1 MKSGYFT
8 TILAILGLALAVS
21 CARELDQEEA
31 ETDNLVKETI
41 TATVILPEES
51 AVRLAYEETDP
62 GMASGLKSKWETGD
76 SFYALQDGNKTV
88 QFTLSDGAG
97 TSTGVF
103 TTEATGV
110 TSETTWKAVLGSKAT
125 VSSGKILCD
134 YDAQEGAIAKIGEY
148 DYTIIDGTGNSPE
161 FDFSE
166 GSRLSYFMRIKLPA
180 GIRYIEY
187 CTTASW
193 KVNSSGA
200 TIVHDGN
207 FDIVHEIDLGAESQ
221 AGDVCYMAIP
231 ATQYGYYI
239 TEQQK
244 GVILTFMSA
253 DRRKSNGKVLSS
265 NLSEK
270 GGKVGTFDVSAMT
283 LIDRPLPEDAV
294 SLGALS
300 VTIRKDPDSDFCN
313 KYNNLGDYQLTTV
326 VSPEWAPFNLGAR
339 VTKAS
344 PTADDLYGDSF
355 MWGEVA
361 PRTSFSSGSWTYDG
375 THTVGGLENF
385 QSTQLGY
392 FQSVSVSDGLNSG
405 TMKFQ
410 RISGTKYDAARV
422 RWGHDWR
429 MPTIEEL
436 VALVGDNISID
447 ISDTETT
454 TPSGLSTKIETI
466 DFYNVGRTVKGRWFS
481 NGTNKV
487 FLPFGGWYGTGHA
500 YYGARGFYW
509 SDSRIRATPSNGN
522 LTNATLRFEMTG
534 SSLNYGRNSSPS
546 TEMYYGLTIRPVRNL
561 PSSHGGATSPSIWED
576 VGESTISPTTN
587 LWGVISDSNG
597 NPIPGVT
604 VSDGYIC
611 CTTDVNGTYQ
621 MHADS
626 RARTVNVTIPAG
638 YEIPLDANG
647 RPAFYQ
653 YVTIPSSG
661 AVQKDFTLTKRSSI
675 PSRFTI
681 LAIADAHVQTSTQLS
696 RFQTAIEDIEET
708 ATALKT
714 GGIPVGDG
722 GAAGEVIAIALG
734 DQLSDK
740 LDMASSVIT
749 KFNALSVPVFYTIGN
764 HDHDSSQESD
774 YDSENAFVNAFG
786 PTNYSFDIGNAHII
800 VMDDIIRRSG
810 NNDRGDGYYS
820 INYGSGF
827 TQEQVDWLNA
837 DIAKVSG
844 KAGKVVVFCCHAP
857 LNKAS
862 GGDSG
867 TQNAVMGA
875 LKNNFY
881 NVHVLSG
888 HTHCLT
894 NNLYSGWA
902 AKSGRQIYEHT
913 LQTLSGYFWQADIGY
928 DIGSPAGY
936 GVLTFGTD
944 DIYAEYNK
952 TTKEEPSF
960 QFRTYNGG
968 ESYTRTGKTY
978 SWDSSVS
985 GKYVVRLPDAGD
997 SDDSLDY
1004 WKVYLTK
1011 NGTTTEMTRVE
1022 TAINDRAAHCYIAKM
1037 FNSESGGG
1045 GESTDQFWYS
1055 SASFASSG
1063 YTITAVHTMKS
1074 GWSAT
1079 YTGKHYVGNNTFK
1092 GFAYG
1097 ERYND

>member
-1 MKSGYFT
+1 MKSGFFT
-8 TILAILGLALAVS
+8 AILAILGLSLAVS
-21 CARELDQEEA
+21 CTRELDQEDA
-31 ETDNLVKETI
+31 EKDNLPKETI
-41 TATVILPEES
+41 TATVILPEDTDL
-51 AVRLAYEETDP
+51 RLAYEENDP
-62 GMASGLKSKWETGD
+62 VGLSSGLKSLWEAGD
-76 SFYALQDGNKTV
+76 KFYAIKDGGTIV
-88 QFTLSDGAG
+88 EFTLSSGAG
-97 TSTGVF
+97 TTTGVF
-103 TTEATGV
+103 TTEASGV
-110 TSETTWKAVLGSKAT
+110 TGETQWNAVLGSHGESA
-125 VSSGKILCD
+125 SGKITCD
-134 YDAQEGAIAKIGEY
+134 YAEQDGSIGNLGEY
-148 DYTIIDGTGNSPE
+148 DYTLIAGSGQSPV
-161 FDFSE
+161 FTFSE
-166 GSRLSYFMRIKLPA
+166 GERLSYFMRLKLPA

-200 TIVHDGN
+200 SIVHDGN
-207 FDIVHEIDLGAESQ
+207 FDIVHEVDLGSESQ
-221 AGDVCYMAIP
+221 AGDVCYLAIP
-231 ATQYGYYI
+231 ATQYGSYI
-239 TEQQK
+239 TEKQK
-244 GVILTFMSA
+244 GVIITFMSA
-253 DRRKSNGKVLSS
+253 DRRKSNGKALSS
-265 NLSEK
+265 NLSAK
-270 GGKVGTFDVSAMT
+270 GGTVGTFDVSLMD
-283 LIDRPLPEDAV
+283 LIDRPLPGDAV
-294 SLGALS
+294 SLGALH
-300 VTIRKDPDSDFCN
+300 VLIRKDPDSDFCN
-313 KYNNLGDYQLTTV
+313 KYNNLEDYQLSTV
-326 VSPEWAPFNLGAR
+326 VSPEWAPYNLGAK

-344 PTADDLYGDSF
+344 PTAEDLYGDCF

-361 PRTSFSSGSWTYDG
+361 PRTSFSSVDWTYNG
-375 THTVGGLENF
+375 SHTVGSYENF
-385 QSTQLGY
+385 PSTHLGY
-392 FQSVSVSDGLNSG
+392 FETVSVSDGLNSG

-447 ISDTETT
+447 ISADETT
-454 TPSGLSTKIETI
+454 TASGLKTKIETI
-466 DFYNVGRTVKGRWFS
+466 DFYGVGRTVKGRWFS

-509 SDSRIRATPSNGN
+509 SDSRIRATPSNGS

-534 SSLNYGRNSSPS
+534 SSLNYGRNSPS

-587 LWGVISDSNG
+587 LWGVIKDSYD

-604 VSDGYIC
+604 VSDGYTC

-661 AVQKDFTLTKRSSI
+661 AIQKDFTLTKRSSI

-696 RFQTAIEDIEET
+696 RFQTAIDDIEET
-708 ATALKT
+708 ATTLKT
-714 GGIPVGDG
+714 SGIPVGDG
-722 GAAGEVIAIALG
+722 GNAGEVIAIALG

-749 KFNALSVPVFYTIGN
+749 KFSSLSVPVFYTIGN
-764 HDHDSSQESD
+764 HDYDSSKESD
-774 YDSENAFVNAFG
+774 YDAETAFVNAFG

-800 VMDDIIRRSG
+800 VMDDIVRRSG
-810 NNDRGDGYYS
+810 NSDRGDGYSS
-820 INYGSGF
+820 INYGAGF
-827 TQEQVDWLNA
+827 TQEQVDWLQA

-844 KAGKVVVFCCHAP
+844 KANKVVVFCCHAP
-857 LNKAS
+857 LNSAS

-888 HTHCLT
+888 HTHRIN
-894 NNLYSGWA
+894 NNLYSGWS

-913 LQTLSGYFWQADIGY
+913 MQTLSGYFWEADIGY

-952 TTKEEPSF
+952 TTKEEPTF

-968 ESYTRTGKTY
+968 ESYTRPGKTY

-985 GKYVVRLPDAGD
+985 GKYVVRLTDAGD

-1004 WKVYLTK
+1004 WTVYLTK
-1011 NGTTTEMTRVE
+1011 NGTTTELTRVT
-1022 TAINDRAAHCYIAKM
+1022 TAINDRAAHCYLKKVFDNAH
-1037 FNSESGGG
+1037 GGA
-1045 GESTDQFWYS
+1045 GEDTDQFWYS
-1055 SASFASSG
+1055 STSYSSTG

-1074 GWSAT
+1074 GWTAT
-1079 YTGKHYVGNNTFK
+1079 YTGRHYVGNNSFM